1 MSPTKTKSASL
12 GNIFGHGRPS
22 VHFVAWS
29 RSLYMRA
36 LMFISSSVT
45 IGSNGTVPALL
56 CDILLHVTC
65 RAMSMNRHVRPRPAL
80 QLLTEPGKQLQEVTT
95 KGVAF
100 SFRFPELST
109 QSPPPR
115 LLPILPGL
123 PAHDKLSAAAHFSK
137 AEASFAQSC
146 QLNTASQSGCCCLES
161 RQLLKF
167 YNRFY
172 NHARRYMPL
181 P

>member
-1 MSPTKTKSASL
+1 
-12 GNIFGHGRPS
+12 
-22 VHFVAWS
+22 
-29 RSLYMRA
+29 MRV

-45 IGSNGTVPALL
+45 IGSDGTVPALL
-56 CDILLHVTC
+56 RDILLHATC
-65 RAMSMNRHVRPRPAL
+65 RAMSMNRNVRPRPAL

-95 KGVAF
+95 KGVG
-100 SFRFPELST
+100 PELST

-167 YNRFY
+167 YN
-172 NHARRYMPL
+172 HARRYMPL